1 MKEWPGT
8 IEPRKE
14 KTELGELLRT
24 GRTVEGLVEPGND
37 GFEWK
42 KVRIRFVLESL
53 SAVVSR
59 LRTKA
64 SK

>member
-53 SAVVSR
+53 SAV
-59 LRTKA
+59 
-64 SK
+64 